1 MNFSEH
7 ILELRVKRG
16 ILQKDIAKEVGISLQ
31 TYQRYEYGTREP
43 KLSALIA
50 LADYYGMT
58 LDELVCREFPQQE
71 L

>member
-1 MNFSEH
+1 MTFCEH
-7 ILELRVKRG
+7 LLVLRDERG
-16 ILQKDIAKEVGISLQ
+16 LTQKEIAQQVGISTL

-43 KLSALIA
+43 KLSALTA